1 MFRKYGK
8 PILAILALCLL
19 CAGCQLAKPE
29 LGETQAAPVG
39 IWLEAHAQPPAQ
51 DYVPTVDYDAPGAL
65 GLVML
70 TERVDEDGNPYKTY
84 GATLTHQFLDV
95 HYGSHTNLT
104 GDQVTQDTSSFSGT
118 LYLDDSGDAPE
129 DFYLWYVYGDEAGG
143 YYAKGDPEHIHISH
157 MQLSNLL
164 GGTLAKT
171 FSYET
176 TTKDLDGA
184 QVTGGHS
191 YSIGFT
197 AIGKLEQVEVLAFD
211 GEGRLL
217 SREAPAIG
225 QAEDAYPLLLPQG
238 TALVLVLETYRGAE
252 GQTQTATAYTPS
264 DALDYDGDQALYHG
278 CKYMGPAGIVEPRGL
293 KLIFPAS

>member
-29 LGETQAAPVG
+29 LGAAQPSPVG

-184 QVTGGHS
+184 QVTGGDS
-191 YSIGFT
+191 YSIGFA

-211 GEGRLL
+211 QDFQLL
-217 SREAPAIG
+217 ARKALTVQDG
-225 QAEDAYPLLLPQG
+225 DAYPLPQG
-238 TALVLVLETYRGAE
+238 TALVLVLETYQGAE

-264 DALDYDGDQALYHG
+264 DALDYDGDQALYHC

-293 KLIFPAS
+293 KLIFP

>member
-1 MFRKYGK
+1 MFRKHGRTG
-8 PILAILALCLL
+8 LAILVLCVL
-19 CAGCQLAKPE
+19 CAGCQLADPA
-29 LGETQAAPVG
+29 LDMVQPSPVG
-39 IWLEAHAQPPAQ
+39 IWLEIHKEPPAQ

-157 MQLSNLL
+157 MQLSYLQ
-164 GGTLAKT
+164 GGTLRKT

-176 TTKDLDGA
+176 TATDLDGA
-184 QVTGGHS
+184 QVAGGDS
-191 YSIGFT
+191 YSIGFA
-197 AIGKLEQVEVLAFD
+197 AIGKLEKVEVLAFD
-211 GEGRLL
+211 QDFQLL
-217 SREAPAIG
+217 ARKALTVQDG
-225 QAEDAYPLLLPQG
+225 DAYPLPQG
-238 TALVLVLETYRGAE
+238 TALALVLETYQGAE
-252 GQTQTATAYTPS
+252 GERQVSTAYTPS
-264 DALDYDGDQALYHG
+264 DALDYDGDQALYHC

-293 KLIFPAS
+293 KLIFP

>member
-1 MFRKYGK
+1 MFRKYRK

-143 YYAKGDPEHIHISH
+143 YYAKGDPMYIHISH
-157 MQLSNLL
+157 QQLSDLQ
-164 GGTLAKT
+164 GGTLRKT

-176 TTKDLDGA
+176 TATDLDGA
-184 QVTGGHS
+184 QVAGGHS
-191 YSIGFT
+191 YSIGFA
-197 AIGKLEQVEVLAFD
+197 AIGKLEKVEVLAFD
-211 GEGRLL
+211 QDFQLL
-217 SREAPAIG
+217 ARKALTVQDG
-225 QAEDAYPLLLPQG
+225 DAYPLPQG
-238 TALVLVLETYRGAE
+238 TALALVLETYQGAE
-252 GQTQTATAYTPS
+252 GERQVSTAYTPS
-264 DALDYDGDQALYHG
+264 DALDYDGQQALYHC
-278 CKYMGPAGIVEPRGL
+278 CKYMGPDGIVEPRSL
-293 KLIFPAS
+293 KLIFP

>member
-1 MFRKYGK
+1 MFRKFGK

-51 DYVPTVDYDAPGAL
+51 DYVPAVDYDAPGAL

-143 YYAKGDPEHIHISH
+143 YYAKGDPMYIHISH
-157 MQLSNLL
+157 QQLSDLQ
-164 GGTLAKT
+164 GGTLRKT

-176 TTKDLDGA
+176 TATDLDGA
-184 QVTGGHS
+184 QVAAGHS
-191 YSIGFT
+191 YSIVFA
-197 AIGKLEQVEVLAFD
+197 AIGNLEKVEVLAFD
-211 GEGRLL
+211 QDFQLL
-217 SREAPAIG
+217 ARKALTVQDG
-225 QAEDAYPLLLPQG
+225 DAYPLPQG
-238 TALVLVLETYRGAE
+238 TALALVLETYQGAE
-252 GQTQTATAYTPS
+252 GERQVSTAYTPS

>member
-143 YYAKGDPEHIHISH
+143 YYAKGDPIYIHISH
-157 MQLSNLL
+157 QQLSDLQ
-164 GGTLAKT
+164 GGTLRKT

-184 QVTGGHS
+184 QVAAGHS
-191 YSIGFT
+191 YSIVFA
-197 AIGKLEQVEVLAFD
+197 AIGNLEKVEVLAFD
-211 GEGRLL
+211 QDFQLL
-217 SREAPAIG
+217 ARKALTVQDG
-225 QAEDAYPLLLPQG
+225 DAYPLPQG
-238 TALVLVLETYRGAE
+238 TALALVLETYQGAE
-252 GQTQTATAYTPS
+252 GERQVSTAYTPS

-293 KLIFPAS
+293 KLIFP

>member
-39 IWLEAHAQPPAQ
+39 NWLEAHAQPPAQ
-51 DYVPTVDYDAPGAL
+51 DYVPAVDYDAPGAL

-143 YYAKGDPEHIHISH
+143 YYAKGDPIYIHISH
-157 MQLSNLL
+157 QQLSDLQ
-164 GGTLAKT
+164 GGTLRKT

-176 TTKDLDGA
+176 TATDLDGA
-184 QVTGGHS
+184 QVAGGHS
-191 YSIGFT
+191 YSIVFA
-197 AIGKLEQVEVLAFD
+197 AIGNLEKVEVLAFD
-211 GEGRLL
+211 QDFQLL
-217 SREAPAIG
+217 ARKALTVQDG
-225 QAEDAYPLLLPQG
+225 DAYPLPQG
-238 TALVLVLETYRGAE
+238 TALALVLETYQGAE
-252 GQTQTATAYTPS
+252 GERQVSTAYTPS
-264 DALDYDGDQALYHG
+264 DALDYDGQQALYHC

-293 KLIFPAS
+293 KLIFP

>member
-8 PILAILALCLL
+8 LIPAILALCLL

-51 DYVPTVDYDAPGAL
+51 DYVPAVDYDAPGAL

-95 HYGSHTNLT
+95 HYGSHTNLID
-104 GDQVTQDTSSFSGT
+104 DQVTQDTSSFSGT

-143 YYAKGDPEHIHISH
+143 YYAKGDPMYIHISH
-157 MQLSNLL
+157 QQLSDLQ
-164 GGTLAKT
+164 GGTLRKT

-176 TTKDLDGA
+176 TTTDLDGA
-184 QVTGGHS
+184 QVAGGHS
-191 YSIGFT
+191 YSIGFA
-197 AIGKLEQVEVLAFD
+197 AIGKLEKVEVLAFD
-211 GEGRLL
+211 QDFQLL
-217 SREAPAIG
+217 ARKALTVQDG
-225 QAEDAYPLLLPQG
+225 DAYPLPQG
-238 TALVLVLETYRGAE
+238 TALALVLETYQGAE
-252 GQTQTATAYTPS
+252 GERQVSTAYTPS
-264 DALDYDGDQALYHG
+264 DALDYDGQQALYHC

-293 KLIFPAS
+293 KLIFP

>member
-19 CAGCQLAKPE
+19 CAGCQVAKPE
-29 LGETQAAPVG
+29 LGAAQPSPVG

-143 YYAKGDPEHIHISH
+143 YYAKGDPIYIHISH
-157 MQLSNLL
+157 QQLSDLQ
-164 GGTLAKT
+164 GGTLRKT

-176 TTKDLDGA
+176 TATDLDGA
-184 QVTGGHS
+184 QVAGGHS
-191 YSIGFT
+191 YSIVFA
-197 AIGKLEQVEVLAFD
+197 AIGNLEKVEVLAFD
-211 GEGRLL
+211 QDFQLL
-217 SREAPAIG
+217 ARKALTVQDG
-225 QAEDAYPLLLPQG
+225 DAYPLPQG
-238 TALVLVLETYRGAE
+238 TALALVLETYQGAE
-252 GQTQTATAYTPS
+252 GERQVSTAYTPS
-264 DALDYDGDQALYHG
+264 DALDYDGQQALYHC

-293 KLIFPAS
+293 KLIFP

>member
-51 DYVPTVDYDAPGAL
+51 DYVPAVDYDAPGAL

-143 YYAKGDPEHIHISH
+143 YYAKGDPIYIHISH
-157 MQLSNLL
+157 QQLSDLQR
-164 GGTLAKT
+164 GTLRKT

-176 TTKDLDGA
+176 TATDLDGA
-184 QVTGGHS
+184 QVAGGHS
-191 YSIGFT
+191 YSIVFA
-197 AIGKLEQVEVLAFD
+197 AIGNLEKVEVLAFD
-211 GEGRLL
+211 QDFQLL
-217 SREAPAIG
+217 ARKALTVQDG
-225 QAEDAYPLLLPQG
+225 DAYPLPQG
-238 TALVLVLETYRGAE
+238 TALALVLETYQGAE
-252 GQTQTATAYTPS
+252 GERQVSTAYTPS
-264 DALDYDGDQALYHG
+264 DALDYDGQQALYHC

-293 KLIFPAS
+293 KLIFP

>member
-1 MFRKYGK
+1 MFRKFGK
-8 PILAILALCLL
+8 LIPAILALCLL

-143 YYAKGDPEHIHISH
+143 YYAKGDPIHIHISH
-157 MQLSNLL
+157 LQLSYLQ
-164 GGTLAKT
+164 GGTLRKT
-171 FSYET
+171 FSYKT
-176 TTKDLDGA
+176 TATDLDGA
-184 QVTGGHS
+184 QVAGGDS
-191 YSIGFT
+191 YSIGFA

-211 GEGRLL
+211 QDFQLL
-217 SREAPAIG
+217 ARKALTVQDG
-225 QAEDAYPLLLPQG
+225 DAYPLPQG
-238 TALVLVLETYRGAE
+238 TALALVLETYQGAE
-252 GQTQTATAYTPS
+252 GERQVSTAYTPS
-264 DALDYDGDQALYHG
+264 DALDYDGQQALYHC
-278 CKYMGPAGIVEPRGL
+278 CKYMGPDGIVEPRSL
-293 KLIFPAS
+293 MLIFP

>member
-1 MFRKYGK
+1 MPK
-8 PILAILALCLL
+8 PNW
-19 CAGCQLAKPE
+19 E
-29 LGETQAAPVG
+29 ETQARGESAQSPCPAPG
-39 IWLEAHAQPPAQ
+39 GTLCPRGG
-51 DYVPTVDYDAPGAL
+51 YDAPGAL

-184 QVTGGHS
+184 QVAAGHS
-191 YSIGFT
+191 YSIVFA
-197 AIGKLEQVEVLAFD
+197 AIGNLEKVEVLAFD
-211 GEGRLL
+211 QDFQLL
-217 SREAPAIG
+217 ARKALTVQDG
-225 QAEDAYPLLLPQG
+225 DAYPLPQG
-238 TALVLVLETYRGAE
+238 TALALVLETYRGAE

-293 KLIFPAS
+293 KLIFP

>member
-51 DYVPTVDYDAPGAL
+51 DYVPAVDYDAPGAL

-95 HYGSHTNLT
+95 HYGSHTNLID
-104 GDQVTQDTSSFSGT
+104 DQVTQDTSSFSGT

-129 DFYLWYVYGDEAGG
+129 DFYLWYVYGDAASG

-184 QVTGGHS
+184 QVAGGDS
-191 YSIGFT
+191 YSIGFA

-211 GEGRLL
+211 QDFQLL
-217 SREAPAIG
+217 ARKALTVQDG
-225 QAEDAYPLLLPQG
+225 DAYPLPQG
-238 TALVLVLETYRGAE
+238 TALALVLETYQGAE
-252 GQTQTATAYTPS
+252 GERQVSTAYTPS
-264 DALDYDGDQALYHG
+264 DALDYDGQQALYHC
-278 CKYMGPAGIVEPRGL
+278 CKYMGPDGIVEPRGL
-293 KLIFPAS
+293 KLIFP

>member
-143 YYAKGDPEHIHISH
+143 YYAKGDPMYIHISH
-157 MQLSNLL
+157 QQLSDLQ
-164 GGTLAKT
+164 GGTLRKT

-176 TTKDLDGA
+176 TATDLDGA
-184 QVTGGHS
+184 QVAGGHS
-191 YSIGFT
+191 YSIGFA
-197 AIGKLEQVEVLAFD
+197 AIGNLEKVEVLAFD
-211 GEGRLL
+211 QDFQLL
-217 SREAPAIG
+217 ARKALTVQDG
-225 QAEDAYPLLLPQG
+225 DAYPLPQG
-238 TALVLVLETYRGAE
+238 TALALVLETYQGAE
-252 GQTQTATAYTPS
+252 GERQVSTAYTPS
-264 DALDYDGDQALYHG
+264 DALDYDGDQALYHC
-278 CKYMGPAGIVEPRGL
+278 CKYMGPDGIVEPRSL
-293 KLIFPAS
+293 KLIFP

>member
-1 MFRKYGK
+1 MFRKFGK
-8 PILAILALCLL
+8 LIPAILALCLL

-143 YYAKGDPEHIHISH
+143 YYAKGDPIHIHISH
-157 MQLSNLL
+157 LQLSYLQ
-164 GGTLAKT
+164 GGTLRKT

-176 TTKDLDGA
+176 TATDLDGA

-191 YSIGFT
+191 YSIGFA

-211 GEGRLL
+211 QDFQLL
-217 SREAPAIG
+217 ARKALTVQDG
-225 QAEDAYPLLLPQG
+225 DAYPLPQG
-238 TALVLVLETYRGAE
+238 TALALVLETYQGAE
-252 GQTQTATAYTPS
+252 GERQVSTAYTPS
-264 DALDYDGDQALYHG
+264 DALDYDGQQALYHG
-278 CKYMGPAGIVEPRGL
+278 CKYMGPDGIVEPRSL
-293 KLIFPAS
+293 KLIFP

>member
-51 DYVPTVDYDAPGAL
+51 DYVPAVDYDAPGAL

-143 YYAKGDPEHIHISH
+143 YYAKGDPIYIHISH
-157 MQLSNLL
+157 QQLSDLQ
-164 GGTLAKT
+164 GGTLRKT

-176 TTKDLDGA
+176 TATDLDGA
-184 QVTGGHS
+184 QVAGGHS
-191 YSIGFT
+191 YSIVFA
-197 AIGKLEQVEVLAFD
+197 AIGNLEKVEVLAFD
-211 GEGRLL
+211 QDFQLL
-217 SREAPAIG
+217 ARKALTVQDG
-225 QAEDAYPLLLPQG
+225 DAYPLPQG
-238 TALVLVLETYRGAE
+238 TALALVLETYQGAE
-252 GQTQTATAYTPS
+252 GERQVSTAYTPS
-264 DALDYDGDQALYHG
+264 DALDYDGQQALYH
-278 CKYMGPAGIVEPRGL
+278 CRKYMGPAGIVEPRGL
-293 KLIFPAS
+293 KLIFP

>member
-51 DYVPTVDYDAPGAL
+51 DYVPAVDYDAPGAL

-95 HYGSHTNLT
+95 HYGSHTNLID
-104 GDQVTQDTSSFSGT
+104 DQVAQDTSSFSGT

-143 YYAKGDPEHIHISH
+143 YYAKGDPMYIHISH
-157 MQLSNLL
+157 QQLSDLQ
-164 GGTLAKT
+164 GGTLRKT

-176 TTKDLDGA
+176 TTTDLDGA
-184 QVTGGHS
+184 QVAAGHS
-191 YSIGFT
+191 YSIVFA
-197 AIGKLEQVEVLAFD
+197 AIGNLEKVEVLAFD
-211 GEGRLL
+211 QDFQLL
-217 SREAPAIG
+217 ARKALTVQDG
-225 QAEDAYPLLLPQG
+225 DAYPLPQG
-238 TALVLVLETYRGAE
+238 TALALVLETYQGAK
-252 GQTQTATAYTPS
+252 GNARYPPPIPPATPWITTGTRPYTTA
-264 DALDYDGDQALYHG
+264 
-278 CKYMGPAGIVEPRGL
+278 
-293 KLIFPAS
+293 ASIWGRRASWSPGA

>member
-51 DYVPTVDYDAPGAL
+51 DYVPAVDYDAPGAL

-95 HYGSHTNLT
+95 HYGSHTNLID
-104 GDQVTQDTSSFSGT
+104 DQVTQDTSSFSGT
-118 LYLDDSGDAPE
+118 LCLDDSGDAPE

-143 YYAKGDPEHIHISH
+143 YYAKGDPMYIHISH
-157 MQLSNLL
+157 QQLSDLQ
-164 GGTLAKT
+164 GGTLRKT

-176 TTKDLDGA
+176 TATDLDGA
-184 QVTGGHS
+184 QVAGGHS
-191 YSIGFT
+191 YSIVFA
-197 AIGKLEQVEVLAFD
+197 AIGNLEKVEVLAFD
-211 GEGRLL
+211 QDFQLL
-217 SREAPAIG
+217 ARKALTVQDG
-225 QAEDAYPLLLPQG
+225 DAYPLPQG
-238 TALVLVLETYRGAE
+238 TALALVLETYQGAE
-252 GQTQTATAYTPS
+252 GERQVSTAYTPS
-264 DALDYDGDQALYHG
+264 DALDYDGQQALYHC

-293 KLIFPAS
+293 KLIFP

>member
-51 DYVPTVDYDAPGAL
+51 DYVPAVDYDAPGAL

-143 YYAKGDPEHIHISH
+143 YYAKGDPIYIHISH
-157 MQLSNLL
+157 QQLSDLQ
-164 GGTLAKT
+164 GGTLRKT

-176 TTKDLDGA
+176 TATDLDGA
-184 QVTGGHS
+184 QVAGGHS
-191 YSIGFT
+191 YSIVFA
-197 AIGKLEQVEVLAFD
+197 AIGNLEKVEVLAFD
-211 GEGRLL
+211 QDFQLL
-217 SREAPAIG
+217 ARKALTVQDG
-225 QAEDAYPLLLPQG
+225 DAYPLPQG
-238 TALVLVLETYRGAE
+238 TALALVLETYQGAE
-252 GQTQTATAYTPS
+252 GERQVSTAYTPS
-264 DALDYDGDQALYHG
+264 DALDYDGQQALYHC

-293 KLIFPAS
+293 KLIFP

>member
-29 LGETQAAPVG
+29 LGAAQPSPVG

-51 DYVPTVDYDAPGAL
+51 DYVPAVDYDAPGAL

-143 YYAKGDPEHIHISH
+143 YYAKGDPIYIHISH
-157 MQLSNLL
+157 QQLSDLQ
-164 GGTLAKT
+164 GGTLRKT

-176 TTKDLDGA
+176 TATDLDGA
-184 QVTGGHS
+184 QVAGGHS
-191 YSIGFT
+191 YSIVFA
-197 AIGKLEQVEVLAFD
+197 AIGNLEKVEVLAFD
-211 GEGRLL
+211 QDFQLL
-217 SREAPAIG
+217 ARKALTVQDG
-225 QAEDAYPLLLPQG
+225 DAYPLPQG
-238 TALVLVLETYRGAE
+238 TALALVLETYQGAE
-252 GQTQTATAYTPS
+252 GERQVSTAYTPS
-264 DALDYDGDQALYHG
+264 DALDYDGQQALYHC

-293 KLIFPAS
+293 KLIFP

>member
-143 YYAKGDPEHIHISH
+143 YYAKGDPMYIHISH

-184 QVTGGHS
+184 QVAAGHS
-191 YSIGFT
+191 YSIVFA
-197 AIGKLEQVEVLAFD
+197 AIGNLEKVEVLAFD
-211 GEGRLL
+211 QDFQLL
-217 SREAPAIG
+217 ARKALTVQDG
-225 QAEDAYPLLLPQG
+225 DAYPLPQG
-238 TALVLVLETYRGAE
+238 TALALVLETYQGAE
-252 GQTQTATAYTPS
+252 GERQVSTAYTPS

-293 KLIFPAS
+293 KLIFP

>member
-1 MFRKYGK
+1 MFRKFGK
-8 PILAILALCLL
+8 LIPAILALCLL

-129 DFYLWYVYGDEAGG
+129 DFYLWYVYGDAASG

-184 QVTGGHS
+184 QVAAGHS
-191 YSIGFT
+191 YSIVFA
-197 AIGKLEQVEVLAFD
+197 AIGNLEKVEVLAFD
-211 GEGRLL
+211 QDFQLL
-217 SREAPAIG
+217 ARKALTVQDG
-225 QAEDAYPLLLPQG
+225 DAYPLPQG
-238 TALVLVLETYRGAE
+238 TALALVLETYQGAE
-252 GQTQTATAYTPS
+252 GERQVSTAYTPS
-264 DALDYDGDQALYHG
+264 DALDYDGQQALYHC
-278 CKYMGPAGIVEPRGL
+278 CKYMGPDGIVEPRGL
-293 KLIFPAS
+293 KLIFP

>member
-51 DYVPTVDYDAPGAL
+51 DYVPAVDYDAPGAL

-129 DFYLWYVYGDEAGG
+129 DFYLWYVYGDAASG

-184 QVTGGHS
+184 QVAAGHS
-191 YSIGFT
+191 YSIVFA
-197 AIGKLEQVEVLAFD
+197 AIGNLEKVEVLAFD
-211 GEGRLL
+211 QDFQLL
-217 SREAPAIG
+217 ARKALTVQDG
-225 QAEDAYPLLLPQG
+225 DAYPLPQG
-238 TALVLVLETYRGAE
+238 TALALVLETYQGAE
-252 GQTQTATAYTPS
+252 GERQVSTAYTPS
-264 DALDYDGDQALYHG
+264 DALDYDGQQALYHC
-278 CKYMGPAGIVEPRGL
+278 CKYMGPDGIVEPRGL
-293 KLIFPAS
+293 KLIFP

>member
-1 MFRKYGK
+1 MFRKFGK
-8 PILAILALCLL
+8 LIPAILALCLL

-184 QVTGGHS
+184 QVAAGHS
-191 YSIGFT
+191 YSIVFA
-197 AIGKLEQVEVLAFD
+197 AIGNLEKVEVLAFD
-211 GEGRLL
+211 QDFQLL
-217 SREAPAIG
+217 ARKALTVQDG
-225 QAEDAYPLLLPQG
+225 DAYPLPQG
-238 TALVLVLETYRGAE
+238 TALALVLETYQGAE

-264 DALDYDGDQALYHG
+264 DALDYDGQQALYHC
-278 CKYMGPAGIVEPRGL
+278 CKYMGPDGIVEPRSL
-293 KLIFPAS
+293 KLIFP

>member
-1 MFRKYGK
+1 MFRKFGK
-8 PILAILALCLL
+8 LIPAILALCLL

-29 LGETQAAPVG
+29 LGAVQPSPVG

-51 DYVPTVDYDAPGAL
+51 DYVPAVDYDAPGAL

-143 YYAKGDPEHIHISH
+143 YYAKGDPMYIHISH
-157 MQLSNLL
+157 QQLSDLQ
-164 GGTLAKT
+164 GGTLRKT

-176 TTKDLDGA
+176 TATDLDGA
-184 QVTGGHS
+184 QVAGGHS
-191 YSIGFT
+191 YSIVFA
-197 AIGKLEQVEVLAFD
+197 AIGNLEKVEVLAFD
-211 GEGRLL
+211 QDFQLL
-217 SREAPAIG
+217 ARKALTVQDG
-225 QAEDAYPLLLPQG
+225 DAYPLPQG
-238 TALVLVLETYRGAE
+238 TALALVLETYQGAE
-252 GQTQTATAYTPS
+252 GERQVSTAYTPS
-264 DALDYDGDQALYHG
+264 DALDYDGQQALYHC

-293 KLIFPAS
+293 KLIFP

>member
-29 LGETQAAPVG
+29 LGAAQPSPVG

-51 DYVPTVDYDAPGAL
+51 DYVPAVDYDAPGAL

-143 YYAKGDPEHIHISH
+143 YYAKGDPIYIHISH
-157 MQLSNLL
+157 QQLSDLQ
-164 GGTLAKT
+164 GGTLRKT

-176 TTKDLDGA
+176 TATDLDGA
-184 QVTGGHS
+184 QVAGGHS
-191 YSIGFT
+191 YSIVFA
-197 AIGKLEQVEVLAFD
+197 AIGNLEKVEVLAFD
-211 GEGRLL
+211 QDFQLL
-217 SREAPAIG
+217 ARKALTVQDG
-225 QAEDAYPLLLPQG
+225 DAYPLPQG
-238 TALVLVLETYRGAE
+238 TALALVLETYQGAE
-252 GQTQTATAYTPS
+252 GERQVSTAYTPS

-293 KLIFPAS
+293 KLIFP

>member
-1 MFRKYGK
+1 M
-8 PILAILALCLL
+8 
-19 CAGCQLAKPE
+19 
-29 LGETQAAPVG
+29 G

-95 HYGSHTNLT
+95 HYGSHTNLID
-104 GDQVTQDTSSFSGT
+104 DQVTQDTSSFSGT

-143 YYAKGDPEHIHISH
+143 YYAKGDPMYIHISH
-157 MQLSNLL
+157 QQLSDLQ
-164 GGTLAKT
+164 GGTLRKT

-176 TTKDLDGA
+176 TTTDLDGA
-184 QVTGGHS
+184 QVAGGHS
-191 YSIGFT
+191 YSIGFA

-217 SREAPAIG
+217 SREAPAIR

-238 TALVLVLETYRGAE
+238 TALALVLETYQGAE

-293 KLIFPAS
+293 KLIFP

>member
-143 YYAKGDPEHIHISH
+143 YYAKGDPMYIHISH
-157 MQLSNLL
+157 QQLSDLQ
-164 GGTLAKT
+164 GGTLRKT

-176 TTKDLDGA
+176 TATDLDGA
-184 QVTGGHS
+184 QVAAGHS
-191 YSIGFT
+191 YSIVFA
-197 AIGKLEQVEVLAFD
+197 AIGNLEKVEVLAFD
-211 GEGRLL
+211 QDFQLL
-217 SREAPAIG
+217 ARKALTVQDG
-225 QAEDAYPLLLPQG
+225 DAYPLPQG
-238 TALVLVLETYRGAE
+238 TALALVLETYQGAE
-252 GQTQTATAYTPS
+252 GERQVSTAYTPS

>member
-143 YYAKGDPEHIHISH
+143 YYAKGDPIYIHISH
-157 MQLSNLL
+157 QQLSDLQ
-164 GGTLAKT
+164 GGTLRKT

-176 TTKDLDGA
+176 TATDLDGA
-184 QVTGGHS
+184 QVAGGHS
-191 YSIGFT
+191 YSIVFA
-197 AIGKLEQVEVLAFD
+197 AIGNLEKVEVLAFD
-211 GEGRLL
+211 QDFQLL
-217 SREAPAIG
+217 ARKALTVQDG
-225 QAEDAYPLLLPQG
+225 DAYPLPQG
-238 TALVLVLETYRGAE
+238 TALALVLETYQGAE
-252 GQTQTATAYTPS
+252 GERQVSTAYTPS
-264 DALDYDGDQALYHG
+264 DALDYDGQQALYHC

-293 KLIFPAS
+293 KLIFP

>member
-143 YYAKGDPEHIHISH
+143 YYAKGDPMYIHISH
-157 MQLSNLL
+157 QQLSDLQ
-164 GGTLAKT
+164 GGTLRKT

-176 TTKDLDGA
+176 TATDLDGA
-184 QVTGGHS
+184 QVAGGHS
-191 YSIGFT
+191 YSIVFA
-197 AIGKLEQVEVLAFD
+197 AIGNLEKVEVLAFD
-211 GEGRLL
+211 QDFQLL
-217 SREAPAIG
+217 ARKALTVQDG
-225 QAEDAYPLLLPQG
+225 DAYPLPQG
-238 TALVLVLETYRGAE
+238 TALALVLETYQGAE
-252 GQTQTATAYTPS
+252 GERQVSTAYTPS
-264 DALDYDGDQALYHG
+264 DALDYDGQQALYHC

-293 KLIFPAS
+293 KLIFP

>member
-1 MFRKYGK
+1 MFRKYRK

-184 QVTGGHS
+184 QVAAGHS
-191 YSIGFT
+191 YSIVFA
-197 AIGKLEQVEVLAFD
+197 AIGNLEKVEVLAFD
-211 GEGRLL
+211 QDFQLL
-217 SREAPAIG
+217 ARKALTVQDG
-225 QAEDAYPLLLPQG
+225 DAYPLPQG
-238 TALVLVLETYRGAE
+238 TALALVLETYQGAE
-252 GQTQTATAYTPS
+252 GERQVSTAYTPS

>member
-39 IWLEAHAQPPAQ
+39 IWLESHAQPPAQ
-51 DYVPTVDYDAPGAL
+51 DYVPAVDYDAPGAL

-143 YYAKGDPEHIHISH
+143 YYAKGDPIYIHISH
-157 MQLSNLL
+157 QQLSDLQ
-164 GGTLAKT
+164 GGTLRKT

-176 TTKDLDGA
+176 TATDLDGA
-184 QVTGGHS
+184 QVAGGHS
-191 YSIGFT
+191 YSIVFA
-197 AIGKLEQVEVLAFD
+197 AIGNLEKVEVLAFD
-211 GEGRLL
+211 QDFQLL
-217 SREAPAIG
+217 ARKALTVQDG
-225 QAEDAYPLLLPQG
+225 DAYPLPQG
-238 TALVLVLETYRGAE
+238 TALALVLETYQGAE
-252 GQTQTATAYTPS
+252 GERQVSTAYTPS
-264 DALDYDGDQALYHG
+264 DALDYDGQQALYHC

-293 KLIFPAS
+293 KLIFP

>member
-1 MFRKYGK
+1 MFRKFGK
-8 PILAILALCLL
+8 LIPAILALCLL

-70 TERVDEDGNPYKTY
+70 TEHLDEDGNPYYSY
-84 GATLTHQFLDV
+84 GSTLTHQFLDV

-129 DFYLWYVYGDEAGG
+129 DFYLWYVYGDAASG
-143 YYAKGDPEHIHISH
+143 YYAKGDPMYIHISH
-157 MQLSNLL
+157 QQLSDLQ
-164 GGTLAKT
+164 GGTLRKT

-176 TTKDLDGA
+176 TATDLDGA
-184 QVTGGHS
+184 QVARGDS
-191 YSIGFT
+191 YSIGFA
-197 AIGKLEQVEVLAFD
+197 AIGKLEKVEVLAFD
-211 GEGRLL
+211 QDFQLL
-217 SREAPAIG
+217 ARKALTAQDG
-225 QAEDAYPLLLPQG
+225 DAYPLPQG
-238 TALVLVLETYRGAE
+238 TALALVLETYQGAE
-252 GQTQTATAYTPS
+252 GERQVSTAYTPS
-264 DALDYDGDQALYHG
+264 DALDYDGQQALYHG

-293 KLIFPAS
+293 KLIFP

>member
-1 MFRKYGK
+1 MFRKYRK

-51 DYVPTVDYDAPGAL
+51 DYVPAVDYDAPGAL

-143 YYAKGDPEHIHISH
+143 YYAKGDPIYIHISH
-157 MQLSNLL
+157 QQLSDLQ
-164 GGTLAKT
+164 GGTLRKT

-176 TTKDLDGA
+176 TATDLDGA
-184 QVTGGHS
+184 QVAGGHS
-191 YSIGFT
+191 YSIVFA
-197 AIGKLEQVEVLAFD
+197 AIGNLEKVEVLAFD
-211 GEGRLL
+211 QDFQLL
-217 SREAPAIG
+217 ARKALTVQDG
-225 QAEDAYPLLLPQG
+225 DAYPLPQG
-238 TALVLVLETYRGAE
+238 TALALVLETYQGAE
-252 GQTQTATAYTPS
+252 GERQVSTAYTPS
-264 DALDYDGDQALYHG
+264 DALDYDGQQALYHC

-293 KLIFPAS
+293 KLIFP

>member
-1 MFRKYGK
+1 MFRKYRK

-51 DYVPTVDYDAPGAL
+51 DYVPAVDYDAPGAL

-95 HYGSHTNLT
+95 HYGSHTNLID
-104 GDQVTQDTSSFSGT
+104 DQVTQDTSSFSGT

-143 YYAKGDPEHIHISH
+143 YYAKGDPIYIHISH
-157 MQLSNLL
+157 QQLSDLQ
-164 GGTLAKT
+164 GGTLRKT

-176 TTKDLDGA
+176 TATDLDGA
-184 QVTGGHS
+184 QVAGGHS
-191 YSIGFT
+191 YSIVFA
-197 AIGKLEQVEVLAFD
+197 AIGNLEKVEVLAFD
-211 GEGRLL
+211 QDFQLL
-217 SREAPAIG
+217 ARKALTVQDG
-225 QAEDAYPLLLPQG
+225 DAYPRPWPWCWRPTG
-238 TALVLVLETYRGAE
+238 ARKGNARYPPPIPPATHWITTGSRPYTTAASIWGRRASWSPGA
-252 GQTQTATAYTPS
+252 
-264 DALDYDGDQALYHG
+264 
-278 CKYMGPAGIVEPRGL
+278 
-293 KLIFPAS
+293 

>member
-51 DYVPTVDYDAPGAL
+51 DYVPAVDYDAPGAL

-143 YYAKGDPEHIHISH
+143 YYAKGDPIYIHISH
-157 MQLSNLL
+157 QQLSDLQ
-164 GGTLAKT
+164 GGTLRKT

-176 TTKDLDGA
+176 TATDLDGA
-184 QVTGGHS
+184 QVAGGHS
-191 YSIGFT
+191 YSIVFA
-197 AIGKLEQVEVLAFD
+197 AIGNLEKVEVLAFD
-211 GEGRLL
+211 QDFQLL
-217 SREAPAIG
+217 ARKALTVQDG
-225 QAEDAYPLLLPQG
+225 DAYPLPQG
-238 TALVLVLETYRGAE
+238 TARCV
-252 GQTQTATAYTPS
+252 
-264 DALDYDGDQALYHG
+264 
-278 CKYMGPAGIVEPRGL
+278 
-293 KLIFPAS
+293 